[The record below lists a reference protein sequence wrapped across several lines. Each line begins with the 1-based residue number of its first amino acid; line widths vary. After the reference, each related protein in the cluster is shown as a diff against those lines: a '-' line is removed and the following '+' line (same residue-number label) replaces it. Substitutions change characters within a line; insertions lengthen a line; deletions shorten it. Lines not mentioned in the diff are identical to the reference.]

1 MTGYTEV
8 LTWILCSK
16 KEIFSMLNR
25 EEDNSAV
32 TIADS
37 RTSEFEVTLLCPPK
51 NKLSIYSIAP
61 LPEIHYCMV

>member
-1 MTGYTEV
+1 MAGYTEV

-32 TIADS
+32 IIADS
-37 RTSEFEVTLLCPPK
+37 RTSEFEVTLLCLEK
-51 NKLSIYSIAP
+51 K
-61 LPEIHYCMV
+61 